1 MALRSGLLGVNGA
14 DLAYELAGVGRP
26 LVFLHGHLI
35 DMCQWDDQM
44 TTFAATNRVLR
55 YDARGYGRS
64 SLPPGPFAH
73 HEDLGDLLDALEL
86 SRAVLVGCSGGG
98 MISLDFALTY
108 PDRVDGLVLVSSGL
122 NGFRPS
128 HLISP
133 EMQTMNE
140 ARRAGDLE
148 TALTAALHAFTDG
161 PRRTPEQVD
170 PRARER
176 TRLMTVRLF
185 ARPPVP
191 DAAPQPLDPPTAT
204 RLGEIRPPT
213 LVVIGAED
221 QPAIHAIAD
230 RLCADIPHARK
241 IVIPD
246 AGHHPNL
253 EQPGLFDQLLRQFVG
268 GIAAV

>member
-1 MALRSGLLGVNGA
+1 MALRSGLLRVNGA

-26 LVFLHGHLI
+26 LVFLHGHLVDI
-35 DMCQWDDQM
+35 GQWDDQM

-73 HEDLGDLLDALEL
+73 H
-86 SRAVLVGCSGGG
+86 
-98 MISLDFALTY
+98 
-108 PDRVDGLVLVSSGL
+108 
-122 NGFRPS
+122 
-128 HLISP
+128 
-133 EMQTMNE
+133 
-140 ARRAGDLE
+140 
-148 TALTAALHAFTDG
+148 
-161 PRRTPEQVD
+161 
-170 PRARER
+170 
-176 TRLMTVRLF
+176 MTVRLF
-185 ARPPVP
+185 ARPPIP
-191 DAAPQPLDPPTAT
+191 DSAPQPLDPPTAT

-213 LVVIGAED
+213 LVLVGAED